1 MSRCPLA
8 DRSPGEDAPGGF
20 VFGGFSSP
28 HYTQVPDDF
37 FDVLLAELTPA
48 EFKVAAYIVRRT
60 FGWKKE
66 ADTISLSQMVNG
78 IRRRDGSYVDR
89 GTGLHKDTVI
99 KAIKGLLLKG
109 VIVRQRNASP
119 ERGFEATTYAIRMQ
133 GDPLSEEAT
142 SLVDDPDKGDQTPSS
157 EKPTRDVDKSDQ
169 GDRPGW
175 SARPTTL
182 VGRLAKQEDSSQ
194 QPTVQEP
201 AAQHRTFQETGARA
215 DLLTA
220 RQLWQLAL
228 DELRRATTPA
238 TFDTWLQNSV
248 GLDQADGL
256 FVVGVP
262 SNFAREWLE
271 TRLRGPV
278 EAALRKVTG
287 RTTRL
292 VVQRR

>member
-1 MSRCPLA
+1 L
-8 DRSPGEDAPGGF
+8 PGEF

-66 ADTISLSQMVNG
+66 ADAISLSQMVNG

-99 KAIKGLLLKG
+99 KAIKGLLAKG

-142 SLVDDPDKGDQTPSS
+142 SLGGEDDKADLPPSSAEPTREVEIADKGGPGAWSAA
-157 EKPTRDVDKSDQ
+157 PTR
-169 GDRPGW
+169 
-175 SARPTTL
+175 L
-182 VGRLAKQEDSSQ
+182 VGRSARQEDNPQ
-194 QPTVQEP
+194 QPTVQDQ
-201 AAQHRTFQETGARA
+201 ASQQQTRQETPARGGP
-215 DLLTA
+215 LTA

-228 DELRRATTPA
+228 DELRRTTTPA

-256 FVVGVP
+256 VVVGVP

>member
-1 MSRCPLA
+1 LA
-8 DRSPGEDAPGGF
+8 DRSLSEDAPGGF

-28 HYTQVPDDF
+28 HFTQVPDDF

-60 FGWKKE
+60 FGWKKD
-66 ADTISLSQMVNG
+66 ADAISLSQMVNG

-99 KAIKGLLLKG
+99 KAIKGLLVKG

-142 SLVDDPDKGDQTPSS
+142 SLGDSPDKADLPSS
-157 EKPTRDVDKSDQ
+157 SAAPTREVGETDKGVQ
-169 GDRPGW
+169 TGW

-182 VGRLAKQEDSSQ
+182 VGRLAKQEDSHQ
-194 QPTVQEP
+194 QPTVQDP
-201 AAQHRTFQETGARA
+201 ARQDRTSQDTGARTGP
-215 DLLTA
+215 LSA

-248 GLDQADGL
+248 GLEQADGL

-271 TRLRGPV
+271 TRLRAPV

>member
-1 MSRCPLA
+1 LA
-8 DRSPGEDAPGGF
+8 RSSPTEDGPSGF
-20 VFGGFSSP
+20 VFSGFSSP

-48 EFKVAAYIVRRT
+48 EFKVAAYVVRRT

-66 ADTISLSQMVNG
+66 ADAISLSQMVNG

-99 KAIKGLLLKG
+99 KAIKGLLAKG

-142 SLVDDPDKGDQTPSS
+142 TLVDDADKGPLTPSS
-157 EKPTRDVDKSDQ
+157 DDPTGDVGETDKGRRATWSDRPTR
-169 GDRPGW
+169 
-175 SARPTTL
+175 L
-182 VGRLAKQEDSSQ
+182 VGRLDKQQRSYQE
-194 QPTVQEP
+194 PTDQEP
-201 AAQHRTFQETGARA
+201 ARQHQTAQQTRARE

-228 DELRRATTPA
+228 DELRRTTTPA
-238 TFDTWLQNSV
+238 TFETWLQNSV
-248 GLDQADGL
+248 GLEWSDGRL
-256 FVVGVP
+256 VVGVP

-271 TRLRGPV
+271 TRLRTPI

-287 RTTRL
+287 RATGL

>member
-1 MSRCPLA
+1 MP
-8 DRSPGEDAPGGF
+8 DRSPVEDAPGGF

-66 ADTISLSQMVNG
+66 ADAISLSQMVNG

-99 KAIKGLLLKG
+99 KAIKGLLVKG

-142 SLVDDPDKGDQTPSS
+142 TLGDDSDKGDRPPSS
-157 EKPTRDVDKSDQ
+157 AEPTREVGNADKGVAGRLVGAADYPGRRSGQ
-169 GDRPGW
+169 TRATARKSQPSKTRLAQHQTLQETAARPGC
-175 SARPTTL
+175 
-182 VGRLAKQEDSSQ
+182 
-194 QPTVQEP
+194 
-201 AAQHRTFQETGARA
+201 
-215 DLLTA
+215 LTA

-262 SNFAREWLE
+262 SNFARDWLE
-271 TRLRGPV
+271 TRLRAPV